1 MKPPR
6 PEPSPVAATSR
17 VARAHHSLVRIF
29 VTGLLAALPLA
40 ATLALFAWVFD
51 VLARWLGPSSAVGR
65 LLIALGVGLTGSQ
78 AFGYLLG
85 LAVVLALVF
94 GLGLLVDA
102 GLERGM
108 ARAVDAVMRRIPLV
122 RSVYELMQKMVG
134 LFGPGAA
141 GGGSE
146 GLKSMSPVWCHFG
159 GPQSQGA
166 ATLALLG
173 SPQPVQLN
181 GLRYLAV
188 LIPTSPVPVGGGL
201 IYVPESWV
209 TPADVGVEGLTSIY
223 VSMGLTSSQHLK

>member
-6 PEPSPVAATSR
+6 PEPPPAAAPSR

-40 ATLALFAWVFD
+40 ATLALVAWVFD
-51 VLARWLGPSSAVGR
+51 VLSRWLGPSSAVGR
-65 LLIALGVGLTGSQ
+65 LLIALGVGVTGSQ

-85 LAVVLALVF
+85 LALVLAMVF

-108 ARAVDAVMRRIPLV
+108 ARALDAVMRRIPLV
-122 RSVYELMQKMVG
+122 RSVYELMQKMVA

-141 GGGSE
+141 GGGE

-209 TPADVGVEGLTSIY
+209 TPADIGVEGLTSIY
-223 VSMGLTSSQHLK
+223 VSMGLTSPQHLK